1 MADRRPPLTS
11 SEPVTFDTDRVT
23 LFLHTLERLA
33 SGQVELRLP
42 VSPRHDALDAIA
54 HGINTLVGELEWA
67 HGRYRDAQEAQAAEL
82 RVAAANAQARSDA
95 LLRAIPD
102 LMFVLGRDGTYLDYH
117 ARDRRLLFAPPDAF
131 LGRTITDIFPPE
143 LAGMMMTALE
153 RAAMSGATVVVEYEL
168 PMDGPRFYEARIVRV
183 DADRLLSIVRDVTE
197 SKRALE
203 INRDLARRLL
213 SRQEDEWQ
221 RIARELHDDI
231 SQRLALLNVELDA
244 SAAEPDADT
253 LRMRMLRL
261 SSQVNEIARDV
272 HDLSYELHPSRL
284 RSLGLVT
291 SLRALCEEAS
301 TRLSL
306 RVGFNHG
313 AIPAVDPA
321 VSLCLFRIVQEAL
334 HNVVRHSQAH
344 SAEVTVQCDER
355 EITLEISD
363 SGVGFDPADVN
374 HAGLGLIS
382 MRERVAIVNGQL
394 AIDAAPGGGT
404 RVTVRI
410 PFAPGHRHSKFAA
423 SSMLPE
429 AE

>member
-1 MADRRPPLTS
+1 MTVES
-11 SEPVTFDTDRVT
+11 ISFDPDRVT
-23 LFLHTLERLA
+23 ALLHTLERLA
-33 SGQVELRLP
+33 SGQVDLRLP

-54 HGINTLVGELEWA
+54 HGVNALVGELEQA
-67 HGRYRDAQEAQAAEL
+67 HARSRDAQEAQAEEL
-82 RVAAANAQARSDA
+82 RVTALNAQARSDA

-102 LMFVLGRDGTYLDYH
+102 LMFVLRRDGTYLDYH
-117 ARDRRLLFAPPDAF
+117 ARDHRLLFVPPDVF
-131 LGRTITDIFPPE
+131 LGRKVTEIFPPE
-143 LAGMMMTALE
+143 LAGVMMVALE
-153 RAAMSGATVVVEYEL
+153 RAAASGAVVVVEYEL
-168 PMDGPRFYEARIVRV
+168 PMDEPRFYEARIVRV

-197 SKRALE
+197 SKRASE

-244 SAAEPDADT
+244 SAAEPDADA
-253 LRMRMLRL
+253 LRMRLRRL

-291 SLRALCEEAS
+291 SLRTLCEDTS
-301 TRLSL
+301 SWRNLH
-306 RVGFNHG
+306 VVFNHG
-313 AIPAVDPA
+313 NMPAVDPA

-344 SAEVTVQCDER
+344 SAQVTVQCDER
-355 EITLEISD
+355 EITLEIAD
-363 SGVGFDPADVN
+363 SGVGFDPAQVH

-382 MRERVAIVNGQL
+382 MRERVAVVNGEL

-410 PFAPGHRHSKFAA
+410 PFESAAGHRHTKFAA

>member
-1 MADRRPPLTS
+1 MTVES
-11 SEPVTFDTDRVT
+11 ISFDPDRVT
-23 LFLHTLERLA
+23 ALLQTLERLA
-33 SGQVELRLP
+33 SGQVDLRLP

-54 HGINTLVGELEWA
+54 HGINALVGELERA
-67 HGRYRDAQEAQAAEL
+67 HARSREAQDAQAAEL
-82 RVAAANAQARSDA
+82 RMAVVNAQARSDA

-117 ARDRRLLFAPPDAF
+117 ARDDRLLFAPPGMF
-131 LGRTITDIFPPE
+131 LGRTVTEIFPPPC
-143 LAGMMMTALE
+143 AATMMDALE
-153 RAAMSGATVVVEYEL
+153 RAWASDAIVVVEYEL
-168 PMDGPRFYEARIVRV
+168 PMDEPRFYEARIVRV
-183 DADRLLSIVRDVTE
+183 DDNRLLSIVRDVTE
-197 SKRALE
+197 SKRASE

-244 SAAEPDADT
+244 GSVEPDADA
-253 LRMRMLRL
+253 LRMRLRRL
-261 SSQVNEIARDV
+261 SSQVGEIAGDV
-272 HDLSYELHPSRL
+272 HYLSYELHPSRL

-291 SLRALCEEAS
+291 SLRALCEDTS
-301 TRLSL
+301 SWRNVHVVFS
-306 RVGFNHG
+306 HG
-313 AIPAVDPA
+313 EMPAVDPA

-344 SAEVTVQCDER
+344 SAQVTVQCDER
-355 EITLEISD
+355 EITLEIAD
-363 SGVGFDPADVN
+363 SGVGFDPAHVH

-394 AIDAAPGGGT
+394 AIDAAPGGGGT

-410 PFAPGHRHSKFAA
+410 PLNPRLDPQPI
-423 SSMLPE
+423 SSSTT
-429 AE
+429 A

>member
-1 MADRRPPLTS
+1 MADRTPPLTS
-11 SEPVTFDTDRVT
+11 SSEPVSFDSDRVAA
-23 LFLHTLERLA
+23 LLQTLERLA
-33 SGQVELRLP
+33 SGQVDLRLP

-67 HGRYRDAQEAQAAEL
+67 HARYREAQEAQAEEL
-82 RVAAANAQARSDA
+82 RVTAVNAQARSDA

-102 LMFVLGRDGTYLDYH
+102 LMFVLRRDGTYLDYH
-117 ARDRRLLFAPPDAF
+117 VRDHGLLFAPPDAF
-131 LGRTITDIFPPE
+131 LGRKVTEIFPPA
-143 LAGMMMTALE
+143 LAGVMMVALE
-153 RAAMSGATVVVEYEL
+153 RAAASGAIVVVEYEL
-168 PMDGPRFYEARIVRV
+168 PMDEPRFYEARIVRV

-197 SKRALE
+197 SKRASE

-244 SAAEPDADT
+244 SATEPDAEA
-253 LRMRMLRL
+253 LRMRLRRL
-261 SSQVNEIARDV
+261 SSQVGEIARDV

-291 SLRALCEEAS
+291 SLRTLCEDTS
-301 TRLSL
+301 SWRNLHVVFS
-306 RVGFNHG
+306 HG
-313 AIPAVDPA
+313 DMPAVDPA

-344 SAEVTVQCDER
+344 SAQVTVQCDER
-355 EITLEISD
+355 EITLEIAD
-363 SGVGFDPADVN
+363 SGIGFDPARVQ
-374 HAGLGLIS
+374 HAGLGLVS
-382 MRERVAIVNGQL
+382 MRERVAIVNGEL

-410 PFAPGHRHSKFAA
+410 PLNLRLDPHSV
-423 SSMLPE
+423 SSPTM
-429 AE
+429 A